1 MTDRRPDGV
10 PEGNLEA
17 ELRQLGA
24 ALAYPEADVAARVQ
38 ARLAAEPTNRRA
50 ARGGLAPRARSTSPR
65 WWSSR
70 PWLWRVAVAALAVV
84 LATGAVLVA
93 SPGARQ
99 AVADWLGLR
108 GLEVRYR
115 DPSGPPPPPLGSTL
129 SLGERVDLAA
139 ARRGLSFP
147 PLLPPGHLGTPD
159 EFYLSPFPTG
169 GRLTVVYRA
178 RDGLPTAGPGGEG
191 LLLTQFRGGVADVAI
206 RKVLGGGVRLEQVT
220 VAGGPGY
227 WFEGEPHQLFFAD
240 SDGQFHEDR
249 SRLAG
254 NTLVW
259 VQGDLTLRLESA
271 LSRDASIRLAESLRR

>member
-1 MTDRRPDGV
+1 MSD
-10 PEGNLEA
+10 PEHSLEA
-17 ELRQLGA
+17 ELRQLGSE
-24 ALAYPEADVAARVQ
+24 LAYPESDVSARVQ
-38 ARLAAEPTNRRA
+38 ARLAAEPPRPRRERRPSWLGA
-50 ARGGLAPRARSTSPR
+50 SRRWRRSQ
-65 WWSSR
+65 

-84 LATGAVLVA
+84 MATGAVLAA

-108 GLEVRYR
+108 GVEIRDR
-115 DPSGPPPPPLGSTL
+115 DPSRPPPPLGATL
-129 SLGERVDLAA
+129 SLGERVDSAD

-147 PLLPPGHLGTPD
+147 PLLPPPSGLGAPD
-159 EFYLSPFPTG
+159 EFYLSPFPKG
-169 GRLTVVYRA
+169 GRLTVVYQA
-178 RDGLPTAGPGGEG
+178 RDGLPAAGPGGVG

-206 RKVLGGGVRLEQVT
+206 RKLLGGGVRLEQVT

-240 SDGQFHEDR
+240 ADGQFHEDR

-271 LSRDASIRLAESLRR
+271 LSKDDSIRLAESLRR